1 MSTENVQ
8 QDIAQTQEV
17 KAETTVE
24 LQAITEEVKE
34 EVKEE
39 TKDELA
45 DKIKSISAQVKQCM
59 DVAQS
64 IPALVHQVMIQ
75 VEKQIKVDK
84 KATVLKIL
92 ESVECSE
99 DVRTKLDELLKTEFI
114 DHLIDSFITVS
125 KASHDLQQSAEKVIN
140 ASKACCTI
148 Q

>member
-1 MSTENVQ
+1 
-8 QDIAQTQEV
+8 
-17 KAETTVE
+17 
-24 LQAITEEVKE
+24 
-34 EVKEE
+34 
-39 TKDELA
+39 
-45 DKIKSISAQVKQCM
+45 M